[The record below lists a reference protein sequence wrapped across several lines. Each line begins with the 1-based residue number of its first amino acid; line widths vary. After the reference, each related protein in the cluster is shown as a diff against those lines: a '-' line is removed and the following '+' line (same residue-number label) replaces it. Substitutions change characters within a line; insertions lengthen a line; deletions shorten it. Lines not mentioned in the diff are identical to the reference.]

1 MKKLILLLCMLAT
14 AFAFAGDKPVFQAFA
29 GSKDMLKIGNA
40 KGGMHP
46 FMLQVKGQGWAF
58 QAQGQV
64 AAPNGDAN
72 LLLDSY
78 LDGNVYVVVAYIPT
92 LAGGSDGKDYQVG
105 MFDAKLYLEDEAL
118 DTRAVKFKLLPPAND
133 DWATGMAAEAV
144 SSGAA
149 VKSTLWDGSR
159 DVEITR
165 TAATPLT
172 NEDLNPKPKPKRVVK
187 APEPEPAPAPVVKKR
202 VVKKAPV
209 VEEEEEEP
217 VVRKR
222 VVKKRKR
229 VVEDDEEDEPVVRK
243 KVVKKRRV
251 VVEEDDDD
259 EDEGLSIKEKRRR
272 AAARKNAAY

>member
-46 FMLQVKGQGWAF
+46 FMLQVKGQEWAF
-58 QAQGQV
+58 QAQGMV
-64 AAPNGDAN
+64 AAPNGDSN

-105 MFDAKLYLEDEAL
+105 MFDAKLYLEDDAL

-133 DWATGMAAEAV
+133 DWAAGMAAEAV
-144 SSGAA
+144 STGAPL
-149 VKSTLWDGSR
+149 KSSLWDGSR

-172 NEDLNPKPKPKRVVK
+172 KDDLNPKPKAKRVVK
-187 APEPEPAPAPVVKKR
+187 AAEPEPAPAPAVKRR
-202 VVKKAPV
+202 VVKKAP

-222 VVKKRKR
+222 VIKKKR
-229 VVEDDEEDEPVVRK
+229 VADEDEAPATR
-243 KVVKKRRV
+243 KVVKKRKV
-251 VVEEDDDD
+251 VVEEDDD